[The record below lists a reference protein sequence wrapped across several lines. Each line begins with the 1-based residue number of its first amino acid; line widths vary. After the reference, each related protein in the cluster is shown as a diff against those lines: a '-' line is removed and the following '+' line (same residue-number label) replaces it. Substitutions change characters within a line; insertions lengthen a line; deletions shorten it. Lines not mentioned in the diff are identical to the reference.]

1 MQHMNISID
10 TIYEFHRVRTGCH
23 IATVNYFA
31 ELLGYHFP
39 EHDNDKSVEPM
50 RTGYAYTNYAK
61 YHPKYNLPE
70 NYTELFHAAHKTH
83 HEHATH
89 HVQFYGG
96 DVSKIPDVHVIEM
109 VCDWSAAN
117 FEQVSVMGDCE
128 YNTTLEWFD
137 AKMAH
142 LNWTDAQ
149 MDIIHSTLDKIAQ
162 NRDDQKIMKIW
173 SPVLE
178 IADL

>member
-1 MQHMNISID
+1 MNISID
-10 TIYEFHRVRTGCH
+10 TIYKFHSVRTACH

-39 EHDNDKSVEPM
+39 EHDGDKSTEPM

-61 YHPKYNLPE
+61 YHPEYNLPE
-70 NYTELFHAAHKTH
+70 NYTELFHIAHKTH

-96 DVSKIPDVHVIEM
+96 DVSKIPDIHVIEM
-109 VCDWSAAN
+109 VCDWCAAN
-117 FEQVSVMGDCE
+117 FEQVYIVHNIE
-128 YNTTLEWFD
+128 YNTVDEWFN
-137 AKMAH
+137 AKMGN

-149 MDIIHSTLDKIAQ
+149 RGIIHSALDTIAR
-162 NRDDQKIMKIW
+162 NRDNQKIIKIW
-173 SPVLE
+173 APVLE
-178 IADL
+178 IA